1 MDLCDEVQC
10 STSLC
15 DLSERVKEDESA
27 LINFINADPLQLAMQ
42 KEDILQAP
50 DENSCMFADYSVRH
64 DDFEIWS
71 CASPSLADGGFFSD
85 NSLLCGSVGSH
96 SVEFLYHKSS
106 ELSSSLHS
114 VSDASSNNEL
124 FAPNILESSQES
136 LGYSRI
142 TSGSYEDGTDIP
154 YYNTGSL
161 NSSQCQDSRQCYN
174 QGLTADDTLDDMV
187 ARWTEKLQKV
197 GNSNTTPANIH
208 IILSPNECSSL

>member
-1 MDLCDEVQC
+1 MDLCNEVQC

-27 LINFINADPLQLAMQ
+27 LINFINADPLQLAMP

-50 DENSCMFADYSVRH
+50 DENSCIFADYSVRH

-71 CASPSLADGGFFSD
+71 CASPSLEDGGFFSD

-96 SVEFLYHKSS
+96 SVEFLYYKSS
-106 ELSSSLHS
+106 ELSSCLHS

-136 LGYSRI
+136 LGYFRI

-154 YYNTGSL
+154 YYTGSL
-161 NSSQCQDSRQCYN
+161 NSSQFQDSRQCYN

-187 ARWTEKLQKV
+187 ARWTVKLQKV
-197 GNSNTTPANIH
+197 ENSNNTPAKIH
-208 IILSPNECSSL
+208 ILLSPNECSSL

>member
-15 DLSERVKEDESA
+15 DLSEKVKENESA
-27 LINFINADPLQLAMQ
+27 LINFIDADPLQLAMP

-50 DENSCMFADYSVRH
+50 DENSCIFADYSVRH

-96 SVEFLYHKSS
+96 SVEFLYYKSS

-154 YYNTGSL
+154 YFTGSL
-161 NSSQCQDSRQCYN
+161 NSSQFQDRQCYN

-197 GNSNTTPANIH
+197 EN
-208 IILSPNECSSL
+208 

>member
-10 STSLC
+10 STSLY
-15 DLSERVKEDESA
+15 DLAEIVKEDESA
-27 LINFINADPLQLAMQ
+27 LINFIDADPLQLTMP
-42 KEDILQAP
+42 KKDILQAP
-50 DENSCMFADYSVRH
+50 DDNCCIFADYSVGH

-71 CASPSLADGGFFSD
+71 CTSPSLTDSGFFSD

-96 SVEFLYHKSS
+96 SVEFSYYKSS

-114 VSDASSNNEL
+114 VSDTSISNEL

-136 LGYSRI
+136 PGFSRI

-154 YYNTGSL
+154 YYTGSL

-174 QGLTADDTLDDMV
+174 QGLTANDTLDDMV

-197 GNSNTTPANIH
+197 ENSTNTPANIH

>member
-10 STSLC
+10 STSLY

-27 LINFINADPLQLAMQ
+27 LINFIDADPLQLAMQ

-50 DENSCMFADYSVRH
+50 DENCCIFADYSVRH

-71 CASPSLADGGFFSD
+71 CASPSLTDSGFFSD

-96 SVEFLYHKSS
+96 SVEFSYYKSS

-114 VSDASSNNEL
+114 VSDTSISNEL

-142 TSGSYEDGTDIP
+142 TSGSYEDGTDIL
-154 YYNTGSL
+154 YYNGGSL

-197 GNSNTTPANIH
+197 ENSTNTPANIH